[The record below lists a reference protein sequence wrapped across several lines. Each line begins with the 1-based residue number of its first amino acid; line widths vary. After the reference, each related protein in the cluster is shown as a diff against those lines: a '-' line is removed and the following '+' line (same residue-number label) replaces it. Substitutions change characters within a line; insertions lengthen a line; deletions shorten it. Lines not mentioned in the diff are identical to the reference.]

1 MKYELVE
8 APGVHQLEDMVNEM
22 LEAGWKL
29 QGGLCS
35 TKYGGTAYYAQAM
48 VKHDEVKV
56 NAQGDISRGFE
67 ALSTLFGK
75 CN

>member
-35 TKYGGTAYYAQAM
+35 TKYGGTAYYSQAM
-48 VKHDEVKV
+48 TKHDEVKV
-56 NAQGDISRGFE
+56 DTQDDIIRDLLSLMTIASRY
-67 ALSTLFGK
+67 K
-75 CN
+75 